1 MEKERPFL
9 VYPVRKPTILREKKE
24 LPRDH
29 HRFLFFCL
37 FIINLAALL
46 KIYQSNQYLNKLT
59 VITQNFR
66 SDIDKLAIHHRLL
79 LTKLQQL
86 VRQFNFKDVVKTF
99 NTTSDG
105 TWGIPSV
112 CNWKELEHWIIIE
125 CFKGRCRCL
134 LFKSLR
140 IVLFVFCGAKRY
152 GSTFVVKSQCMWNID
167 VSSII
172 YLWVDV

>member
-1 MEKERPFL
+1 MFYRQTSIQPFGYFSDKMCKSILVQHMLYYYRYFPLKETCEMEKERPFL

-105 TWGIPSV
+105 T
-112 CNWKELEHWIIIE
+112 
-125 CFKGRCRCL
+125 
-134 LFKSLR
+134 
-140 IVLFVFCGAKRY
+140 
-152 GSTFVVKSQCMWNID
+152 
-167 VSSII
+167 
-172 YLWVDV
+172 

>member
-1 MEKERPFL
+1 MTLSLFRDVLSANINQTLRLFFLTKCVNQYLCNICYIITDSSLSPLKETCEMEKERPFL

-105 TWGIPSV
+105 T
-112 CNWKELEHWIIIE
+112 
-125 CFKGRCRCL
+125 
-134 LFKSLR
+134 
-140 IVLFVFCGAKRY
+140 
-152 GSTFVVKSQCMWNID
+152 
-167 VSSII
+167 
-172 YLWVDV
+172 

>member
-29 HRFLFFCL
+29 HQFLFFCL

-112 CNWKELEHWIIIE
+112 CNWKELETGLSYSASKDDVGVCFLNHW
-125 CFKGRCRCL
+125 G
-134 LFKSLR
+134 LFFS
-140 IVLFVFCGAKRY
+140 
-152 GSTFVVKSQCMWNID
+152 SFVVRNAMVQ
-167 VSSII
+167 
-172 YLWVDV
+172 LL

>member
-1 MEKERPFL
+1 MTLSLFRDVLSANINQTLRLFFLTKCVNQYLCNICYIITDSSLSPLKKTCEMEKERPFL

-29 HRFLFFCL
+29 HRLLFFCL

-86 VRQFNFKDVVKTF
+86 VRQFNFKDVVETF

-105 TWGIPSV
+105 T
-112 CNWKELEHWIIIE
+112 
-125 CFKGRCRCL
+125 
-134 LFKSLR
+134 
-140 IVLFVFCGAKRY
+140 
-152 GSTFVVKSQCMWNID
+152 
-167 VSSII
+167 
-172 YLWVDV
+172 